1 VVSDFEI
8 EAGIPRFELEDISGV
23 ATFIEERFL
32 DRKDKS
38 NVVLRLDGKKLPMKS
53 FVREFVVGG
62 ILGMIS
68 NLRGYD
74 DPTQVDI
81 SIRLKKD

>member
-1 VVSDFEI
+1 
-8 EAGIPRFELEDISGV
+8 
-23 ATFIEERFL
+23 
-32 DRKDKS
+32 
-38 NVVLRLDGKKLPMKS
+38 MKS

-62 ILGMIS
+62 ILGMLS

-74 DPTQVDI
+74 DPSQVDI